1 MSLRKTV
8 ALVLALLLLFSFAP
22 TGLFAEETPA
32 AEGELDE
39 TQRNSINM
47 LNYLVV
53 LTQEINASQNSRL
66 YLEETYS
73 ALQNNTNPNAV
84 DSRTLV
90 EINYLFDTLEGYR
103 MIAVKRDRLQYIY
116 EQNRARAIREAMPD
130 PLVMLNLTLASAQE
144 NQNRKMV
151 ILSAI
156 YTALDSGLN
165 YLDGARE
172 AELEYLQDGWALD
185 DEQAATLHEIRK
197 GTFNYMVETV
207 RDYDLPGELALTEQA
222 VADYVEWENNSNDLQ
237 VIRFFEDNEATYR
250 AFGPYWLALAR
261 RYYNVGDYA
270 ACLRAFDAYE
280 QLDMDI
286 FRRDYDLAQALPL
299 AIVAARNVQDDA
311 QYARTAARYVQSIL
325 DNTDHDDWALRYFA
339 AQTCVELC
347 ALTGDESYLQQAYD
361 IALSNVNDLVT
372 QQRAA
377 NAAYLAEVEKAEAP
391 QGATEA
397 QKKDVEDYN
406 RMLTEERKAEL
417 PPTDEALLL
426 NCDLLF
432 ALADELGVSDAQRQS
447 IDGIL
452 HEDGAPLFLVPPLD
466 RLYWM
471 TGEAQE
477 APAQSIDI
485 GYGRSTVTVP
495 AQYVTDEAAIAV
507 TVTTEDGSVTFED
520 WTLQKVERK
529 DKEDLASFVATYT
542 SSAAGAHGYAVG
554 SRILIEV
561 TPRAGSETP
570 AYTAEYEVVRTKKLL
585 VFDDIGFRKV
595 S

>member
-1 MSLRKTV
+1 
-8 ALVLALLLLFSFAP
+8 
-22 TGLFAEETPA
+22 
-32 AEGELDE
+32 
-39 TQRNSINM
+39 
-47 LNYLVV
+47 
-53 LTQEINASQNSRL
+53 
-66 YLEETYS
+66 
-73 ALQNNTNPNAV
+73 
-84 DSRTLV
+84 
-90 EINYLFDTLEGYR
+90 
-103 MIAVKRDRLQYIY
+103 
-116 EQNRARAIREAMPD
+116 
-130 PLVMLNLTLASAQE
+130 
-144 NQNRKMV
+144 
-151 ILSAI
+151 
-156 YTALDSGLN
+156 
-165 YLDGARE
+165 
-172 AELEYLQDGWALD
+172 
-185 DEQAATLHEIRK
+185 
-197 GTFNYMVETV
+197 MVETV

-347 ALTGDESYLQQAYD
+347 ALTGDESHLQQAYD

-377 NAAYLAEVEKAEAP
+377 NVAYLAEVEKAEAP

-397 QKKDVEDYN
+397 QKKDVETT
-406 RMLTEERKAEL
+406 TECSPRSARSSCPRRTKPCCSTA
-417 PPTDEALLL
+417 T
-426 NCDLLF
+426 CSF

-466 RLYWM
+466 SLYWM
-471 TGEAQE
+471 TGEAQGS
-477 APAQSIDI
+477 AAQSIDI

-507 TVTTEDGSVTFED
+507 TRDHGGWQRHLRGLD
-520 WTLQKVERK
+520 AAKGRAQGQGRPCLLRRHLYKLRRRGAWLRRRLAHPHRGHAARRERNARLHRRIRSRAHEK
-529 DKEDLASFVATYT
+529 
-542 SSAAGAHGYAVG
+542 AA
-554 SRILIEV
+554 RL
-561 TPRAGSETP
+561 R
-570 AYTAEYEVVRTKKLL
+570 
-585 VFDDIGFRKV
+585 
-595 S
+595 